1 MRGRA
6 RRGLRAR
13 MGVREGWEAAGRL
26 QRAWVGHDPAGAEP
40 RAGSHSSDA
49 RRSQLCARGIGEL
62 EGRRRWGCCCYCDY
76 RGRCGGLRR
85 FKVSGSA
92 PRGRCRGW
100 RVGNPRGS
108 RGPGG
113 QAMGRVWE
121 SLCGNCPGTLNCSCA
136 GLRAQ
141 TCTLCPDTLC
151 QWRSR
156 VAGPLPFK
164 QPLSSPKP
172 LWILCCGPIRQYE
185 GSCTFIS

>member
-26 QRAWVGHDPAGAEP
+26 RRAWVGRDPAGAEP
-40 RAGSHSSDA
+40 RAGSHSSDS

-62 EGRRRWGCCCYCDY
+62 EGRRRWGCCCYCDC

-108 RGPGG
+108 RGARRTGHG
-113 QAMGRVWE
+113 EGLGE
-121 SLCGNCPGTLNCSCA
+121 SLWELPRDSQLQLCWPQGPDLHTVPRYPVSMAKQSG
-136 GLRAQ
+136 RAPSLQAAAQHPQ
-141 TCTLCPDTLC
+141 T
-151 QWRSR
+151 
-156 VAGPLPFK
+156 PLDS
-164 QPLSSPKP
+164 L
-172 LWILCCGPIRQYE
+172 LWPHPPV
-185 GSCTFIS
+185 